1 MQRGGNLLI
10 IRMDGDRVQ
19 LLLLLAFSNFDIHE
33 YSHLLEKMPTSAYM
47 VLKSIVNWGLNMV
60 PPCAIGMFES
70 LSGNLVCKNIHILKF
85 TLARLSCIVALGYVK
100 IAELH

>member
-1 MQRGGNLLI
+1 MLI

-33 YSHLLEKMPTSAYM
+33 YSQFLEKTPTNAYM

-60 PPCAIGMFES
+60 PPYAMETFES
-70 LSGNLVCKNIHILKF
+70 LSGDLVCKNIHRCILSESFFSKY
-85 TLARLSCIVALGYVK
+85 C
-100 IAELH
+100 E

>member
-19 LLLLLAFSNFDIHE
+19 LLLLLAFSNFDIRE
-33 YSHLLEKMPTSAYM
+33 YSQFREKTPILYM
-47 VLKSIVNWGLNMV
+47 VLNSIVNWGLNMV

-70 LSGNLVCKNIHILKF
+70 LSGDLVCKNIH
-85 TLARLSCIVALGYVK
+85 R
-100 IAELH
+100 